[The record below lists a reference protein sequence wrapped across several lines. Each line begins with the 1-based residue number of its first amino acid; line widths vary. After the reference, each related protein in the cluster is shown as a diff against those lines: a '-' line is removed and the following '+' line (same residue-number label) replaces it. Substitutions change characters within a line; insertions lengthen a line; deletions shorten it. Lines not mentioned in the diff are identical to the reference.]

1 MKLMKTLAEKAEEE
15 EEEEGIGGEKDAGRK
30 MYVLVSEW
38 GNDGKK
44 EQ

>member
-15 EEEEGIGGEKDAGRK
+15 EEEGKGGEEDAGRK

-38 GNDGKK
+38 GDDGKE

>member
-1 MKLMKTLAEKAEEE
+1 MKTLAEKAEEE
-15 EEEEGIGGEKDAGRK
+15 EEEEGKGGEEYAGRK

-38 GNDGKK
+38 GDDGKK